1 MGMIVYHDHRSFVI
15 GTFLFQ
21 NKLLFKYILT
31 NIKNYNC
38 YKIVNFLT
46 IKHLNILFYELKKKL
61 LLKYIYQQI

>member
-15 GTFLFQ
+15 GKFLFQ

-46 IKHLNILFYELKKKL
+46 IKHLSILFYELKKKL

>member
-15 GTFLFQ
+15 GKFLFQ

-46 IKHLNILFYELKKKL
+46 IKHLSILFYELKKYL

>member
-1 MGMIVYHDHRSFVI
+1 MGMIVYHDHRSFVL

-46 IKHLNILFYELKKKL
+46 IKHLSILFYELKKN
-61 LLKYIYQQI
+61 YY